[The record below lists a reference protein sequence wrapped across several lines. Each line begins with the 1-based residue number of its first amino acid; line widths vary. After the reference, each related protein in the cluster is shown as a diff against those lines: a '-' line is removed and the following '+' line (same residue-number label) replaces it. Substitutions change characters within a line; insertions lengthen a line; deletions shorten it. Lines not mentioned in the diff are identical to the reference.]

1 MRFIFGFLFPSSFG
15 GLIGVLLLNRPLDI
29 LFYDPLFVAAY
40 FYSVLFLGAVHF
52 ISAASSTY
60 FHYFSAIIFID
71 IYAFLFSIL
80 FFISSNIIFF
90 LLHNI
95 GILGHSR
102 RIFDHPTLPS
112 YFHYYSPIGFV
123 GILSAIIISFFII
136 IIY

>member
-60 FHYFSAIIFID
+60 RMNES
-71 IYAFLFSIL
+71 LS
-80 FFISSNIIFF
+80 
-90 LLHNI
+90 
-95 GILGHSR
+95 
-102 RIFDHPTLPS
+102 S
-112 YFHYYSPIGFV
+112 YFILPLL
-123 GILSAIIISFFII
+123 ILSTSTIEK
-136 IIY
+136 

>member
-80 FFISSNIIFF
+80 FFI
-90 LLHNI
+90 
-95 GILGHSR
+95 IL
-102 RIFDHPTLPS
+102 IWIV
-112 YFHYYSPIGFV
+112 YFWHY
-123 GILSAIIISFFII
+123 
-136 IIY
+136 